1 MKKRIPLRKY
11 INKLSDAHQVLGLKF
26 YIPEEIINA
35 NLIIREIHLD
45 NIEYN
50 DEWKM
55 VYADIEAFVEP
66 IDENLPIPKI
76 DQ

>member
-1 MKKRIPLRKY
+1 MKKRISLKKY

-26 YIPEEIINA
+26 YIHEEIINA

-55 VYADIEAFVEP
+55 VYADIEEFVEP
-66 IDENLPIPKI
+66 FDENLPIPQI